1 MSDMYKTYKEN
12 VPALQ
17 KTLGFENVMQVPKL
31 EKIVISTGIGTDAD
45 KDAFTEA
52 VENIGLIT
60 GQKPVITK
68 AKKNVAG
75 FKVRIGQNS
84 GVMVTLRGPQMYEFL
99 GRWVHNTLP
108 RVRDFRGVSA
118 KGFDGQGNYSVG
130 MDDITSFTEV
140 DMEKLKRQLGIN
152 LTFVTSAKTN
162 VAGLELLKV
171 LEVPFAKEGDR

>member
-1 MSDMYKTYKEN
+1 MPDMYKKYKEI

-17 KTLGFENVMQVPKL
+17 ETLGFKNIMQVPKL

-52 VENIGLIT
+52 VLNIGLIT

-68 AKKNVAG
+68 SKKNVAG
-75 FKVRIGQNS
+75 FKLRVGQNS
-84 GVMVTLRGPQMYEFL
+84 GVMVTLRGPHMYEFL
-99 GRWVHNTLP
+99 DRWVHNTLP
-108 RVRDFRGVSA
+108 RVRDFRGISA
-118 KGFDGQGNYSVG
+118 KGFDGRGNYSVG
-130 MDDITSFTEV
+130 MDDITAFTEV

-162 VAGLELLKV
+162 EAGLELLKL
-171 LEVPFAKEGDR
+171 LEVPFAK